1 MSINHLITGQA
12 YDEIIVNKAIYE
24 AMWVVVEAAEC
35 VAGEM
40 TAFRAD
46 CLDALNDA
54 LDRLEAVE

>member
-1 MSINHLITGQA
+1 MSINHLTTGQA

-24 AMWVVVEAAEC
+24 AMWVVVEAAEY

-40 TAFRAD
+40 VAFRAD
-46 CLDALNDA
+46 CLDVLNDA